1 MPPTSGQPPLLE
13 MHAIDKS
20 YEGVRALDG
29 ASLAVAAGEVHALLG
44 ENGAGKSTLV
54 KILAG
59 AVERDA
65 GTLSWEGRP
74 VEIAS
79 RRDATDLGVGIVFQH
94 AELIDELSI
103 AENISLGRERA
114 RAGFVDRSA
123 ARRLARDA
131 LERVRAPLRPERAVR
146 GLRAGERQ
154 LVEIARAIAFD
165 VRLLVLDEP
174 TASLG
179 EREVDNLFRI
189 VRELRDDGI
198 GIVYISHRLPE
209 IFELSDR
216 VTVLRDGRTV
226 ETVETEST
234 NRDALVAMMVGRDLT
249 GIFRKVSHAREE
261 VTLSVRD
268 LASDGGLDG
277 VSFDLHA
284 GEVLGVYGLLG
295 SGRTELARA
304 IVGADRVVAGT
315 IELDGAPAR
324 LGAPS
329 AAVRRGVGLVPEE
342 RVSQG
347 TFQGLS
353 VRENLTAARGDL
365 VATHGWVRGGRE
377 RRRAREVVERLRI
390 RTRSIEA
397 PVSTLSGGNQQKVVF
412 GRWLIGDTR
421 VLVLDE
427 PTAGVD
433 VGAKEEIYGIISDL
447 AAGGTAVLLMS
458 SELPELLGLADR
470 LLVMRDGHAA
480 GLLDRERMSEAAALE
495 LALAEAA

>member
-1 MPPTSGQPPLLE
+1 MRD
-13 MHAIDKS
+13 IDKG

-29 ASLAVAAGEVHALLG
+29 ASLAVEAGEVHALLG

-65 GTLSWEGRP
+65 GTLTWLGEP
-74 VEIAS
+74 TEISS

-103 AENISLGRERA
+103 AENMSLGRERSWCGFLDRAGA
-114 RAGFVDRSA
+114 RA
-123 ARRLARDA
+123 LARDA
-131 LERVRAPLRPERAVR
+131 LERVGARLRPDRAVR

-154 LVEIARAIAFD
+154 LVEIARAVAYD

-179 EREVDNLFRI
+179 AREVENLFRI

-209 IFELSDR
+209 IFELADR
-216 VTVLRDGRTV
+216 VTVLRDGRTIG
-226 ETVETEST
+226 TVETRAT
-234 NRDALVAMMVGRDLT
+234 GRDELVSMMVGRELS
-249 GIFRKVSHAREE
+249 GVYRKESHARQE
-261 VTLSVRD
+261 VVLAVRD
-268 LASDGGLDG
+268 LVSDGGLGG

-304 IVGADRVVAGT
+304 IMGADRVIAGSV
-315 IELDGAPAR
+315 ELGGRPVRIA
-324 LGAPS
+324 APS
-329 AAVRRGVGLVPEE
+329 AAVRLGLGLVPEE

-365 VATHGWVRGGRE
+365 VASRGWVRRRRE
-377 RRRAREVVERLRI
+377 RRRAREIVERLRI
-390 RTRSIEA
+390 RTSSIEA
-397 PVSTLSGGNQQKVVF
+397 PVATLSGGNQQKVVF
-412 GRWLIGDTR
+412 GRWLLGDPR
-421 VLVLDE
+421 VLLLDE

-433 VGAKEEIYGIISDL
+433 VGAKEEIYRIISDL
-447 AAGGTAVLLMS
+447 AANGTAVLLAS

-480 GLLDRERMSEAAALE
+480 GLLERDEMTEASALR